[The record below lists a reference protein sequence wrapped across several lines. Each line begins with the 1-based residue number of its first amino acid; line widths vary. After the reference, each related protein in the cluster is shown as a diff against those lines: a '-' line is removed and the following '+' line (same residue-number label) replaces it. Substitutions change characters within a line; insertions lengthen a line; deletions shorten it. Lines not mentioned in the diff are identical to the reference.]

1 MYCAGVGLAPTL
13 ARFLGRDAAFSSDPL
28 QSLGRFGATTPGKV
42 FWAGR
47 QFEVQYRPTCGGATT
62 KVGPYFVKGRH
73 YSLESQRPDSL
84 REALSHVYWIG
95 GSPCAG
101 KSTIVELLSEPHP
114 FYGYNCDQAF
124 ERHGERVTPEKQP
137 TFHKVLHMTWDEIW
151 MRPVDL
157 LLADEITIYG
167 EEFAMIL
174 QDLLA
179 LPRSP
184 PILAEGA
191 ALLPH
196 LVDDVLANPWQAIW
210 VVPDEAFQRKQYPR
224 RGAWVQEILSQC
236 REPEQ
241 AFQNWMDR
249 DVAFGHRVSAEAAA
263 RGLQILR
270 VDGQH
275 TIAEN
280 AEIVRAHF
288 RLS

>member
-1 MYCAGVGLAPTL
+1 MRCGT
-13 ARFLGRDAAFSSDPL
+13 
-28 QSLGRFGATTPGKV
+28 TTPGKV

-47 QFEVQYRPTCGGATT
+47 QFEVQYRPTYGGATT

-73 YSLESQRPDSL
+73 YSLENQRPNSL

-101 KSTIVELLSEPHP
+101 KSTIVELLSETHP
-114 FYGYNCDQAF
+114 FQGYNCDQAF
-124 ERHGERVTPEKQP
+124 EWHSKQVTPEEQS

-151 MRPVDL
+151 MRPVDV
-157 LLADEITIYG
+157 LLADEIAIYG

-174 QDLLA
+174 RDLLA

-196 LVDDVLANPWQAIW
+196 LVHDVLANPWQAIW
-210 VVPDEAFQRKQYPR
+210 IVPGEAFQRRQYPR

-236 REPEQ
+236 RDAEQ
-241 AFQNWMDR
+241 AFRNWMDR
-249 DVAFGHRVSAEAAA
+249 DVAFGRRVSAEAAA
-263 RGLQILR
+263 RGLKVLR
-270 VDGQH
+270 VDGQR

-280 AEIVRAHF
+280 AEIVRAHLGL
-288 RLS
+288 R